1 MLKVNDKVQVKG
13 REGMGVI
20 EGFEKPGI
28 HTLAVV
34 KLSKRTESFRL
45 ANVKKIGG

>member
-1 MLKVNDKVQVKG
+1 MLKINDKVQVKG
-13 REGMGVI
+13 REGTGVI